1 VAGEP
6 VMSDLR
12 QAAEEYLQI
21 RRALGFKFTL
31 QGLLLMQFVSYLE
44 DIGASGVSTELAVA
58 WAKTP
63 ANADPA
69 WWGQRLSVVRGFA
82 RHLHAI
88 DPACE
93 VPPADVL
100 PAHFRRAVPYL
111 YSEDEIA
118 ALMGAAGALLPPL
131 RGETYTTL
139 IGLLAVSGMRIGEA
153 IRLER
158 HDVDWDQQLLIVR
171 AAKHGKSRQVPL
183 HPSTMRALSTYASRR
198 DQLCP
203 RPSTTSS
210 FFLAARGVPL
220 AYRSVCATF
229 RRIVT
234 DARVAPD
241 RSPRPPRLHDLRH
254 GFCVR
259 TMLDWYHAGV
269 DVEAVMPRLS
279 TYVGHAKPSAT
290 YWYLEAAPELLA
302 LAADRLEHAFGERP

>member
-1 VAGEP
+1 
-6 VMSDLR
+6 MSAFR

-21 RRALGFKFTL
+21 RRALGFKLVL
-31 QGLLLMQFVSYLE
+31 QGWLLLRFIDYLE
-44 DIGASGVSTELAVA
+44 NIDADCLTTELAVA
-58 WAKTP
+58 WARAP
-63 ANADPA
+63 ADADPA

-82 RHLHAI
+82 RYLNAI
-88 DPACE
+88 DETCE

-111 YSEDEIA
+111 YSEEEINR
-118 ALMGAAGALLPPL
+118 LMSAAGVLLPPL
-131 RGETYTTL
+131 RAETYTTL

-158 HDVDWDQQLLIVR
+158 EDIDWDQQLLVVR

-183 HPSTMRALSTYASRR
+183 HPSAMAALSAYGSRR
-198 DQLCP
+198 DRLCP
-203 RPSTTSS
+203 RSGTPS

-229 RRIVT
+229 RRVVT
-234 DARVAPD
+234 DAKIAPD
-241 RSPRPPRLHDLRH
+241 RTTRPPRLHDLRH

-259 TMLDWYHAGV
+259 TMLDWYRDGV

-290 YWYLEAAPELLA
+290 YWYLEAAPELLE
-302 LAADRLEHAFGERP
+302 LAADRLQHAFGERP

>member
-1 VAGEP
+1 
-6 VMSDLR
+6 MSDVR

-21 RRALGFKFTL
+21 RRALGFKFVL
-31 QGLLLMQFVSYLE
+31 QGWLLMQFVGYLE
-44 DIGASGVSTELAVA
+44 DIGASSLTTELAVA
-58 WAKTP
+58 WAKAP
-63 ANADPA
+63 VDADPA
-69 WWGQRLSVVRGFA
+69 WWGQRLSVIRGFA

-88 DPACE
+88 DERCE

-100 PAHFRRAVPYL
+100 PARFRRAVPYL
-111 YSEDEIA
+111 YSEQEINRLIA
-118 ALMGAAGALLPPL
+118 CASALRPEL
-131 RGETYTTL
+131 RGETYATL
-139 IGLLAVSGMRIGEA
+139 IGLLAVTGMRVGEA

-158 HDVDWDQQLLIVR
+158 QDVDWDQQLLVVR

-183 HPSTMRALSTYASRR
+183 HPSALAALSAYASRR

-203 RPSTTSS
+203 RPGGAPR

-229 RRIVT
+229 RRVVT
-234 DARVAPD
+234 DAQIAPG

-259 TMLDWYHAGV
+259 TMLDWYQAGV

-290 YWYLEAAPELLA
+290 YWYLEAAPELLE
-302 LAADRLEHAFGERP
+302 LAADRLEHAFGEPA

>member
-1 VAGEP
+1 
-6 VMSDLR
+6 MSDFR
-12 QAAEEYLQI
+12 EAAEEYLAI
-21 RRALGFKFTL
+21 RRALGFKFAL
-31 QGLLLMQFVSYLE
+31 QGRLLLQFVGYLE
-44 DIGASGVSTELAVA
+44 DSGASCLTTELAVA
-58 WAKTP
+58 WAKAP
-63 ANADPA
+63 ADADPA

-82 RHLHAI
+82 RHLQAI
-88 DPACE
+88 DGTCE

-111 YSEDEIA
+111 YSDREIVG
-118 ALMGAAGALLPPL
+118 LMGAASALVPAL
-131 RGETYTTL
+131 RAETYATL

-158 HDVDWDQQLLIVR
+158 QDIDWSERLLVVR

-183 HPSTMRALSTYASRR
+183 HPSAMQALSAYASRR

-203 RPSTTSS
+203 RSGTPS
-210 FFLAARGVPL
+210 FFLSARGVPL

-229 RRIVT
+229 RRVVT
-234 DARVAPD
+234 DAQIAPG
-241 RSPRPPRLHDLRH
+241 RTPRPPRLHDLRH

-259 TMLDWYHAGV
+259 TMLDWYRDGV

-290 YWYLEAAPELLA
+290 YWYLEAAPELLE
-302 LAADRLEHAFGERP
+302 LAADRLEHAFGEHP

>member
-1 VAGEP
+1 
-6 VMSDLR
+6 MSDVR

-21 RRALGFKFTL
+21 RRALGFKLVL
-31 QGLLLMQFVSYLE
+31 QGWLLMQFIDYLE
-44 DIGASGVSTELAVA
+44 DIDEDRVTTELAVA
-58 WAKTP
+58 WAKAP
-63 ANADPA
+63 VDADPA
-69 WWGQRLSVVRGFA
+69 WWGQRLSVIRGFA
-82 RHLHAI
+82 RYLHAI
-88 DPACE
+88 DETCE

-100 PAHFRRAVPYL
+100 PARFRRAVPYL
-111 YSEDEIA
+111 YSEQEIDRLIA
-118 ALMGAAGALLPPL
+118 AAGALLPEL
-131 RGETYTTL
+131 RGETYATL

-158 HDVDWDQQLLIVR
+158 ADVDWDQQLLVVR

-183 HPSTMRALSTYASRR
+183 HPSAMAALSAYASRR

-203 RPSTTSS
+203 RPGGTPS

-229 RRIVT
+229 RRVVT
-234 DARVAPD
+234 DAQIAPG
-241 RSPRPPRLHDLRH
+241 RCPRPPRLHDLRH

-259 TMLDWYHAGV
+259 TMLDWYRDGV

-290 YWYLEAAPELLA
+290 YWYLEAAPELLE
-302 LAADRLEHAFGERP
+302 LAADRLEHAFGEPA